1 MFVCMCMCIKSYL
14 MDSSYVVL
22 NVGPDCMVHFHF
34 VFIVCSRT
42 LSCMLHV
49 MCGVVCRLCS
59 MLCCVSGANIW
70 LGVEPIP
77 APAAT
82 APPSLAR
89 SRYHGANLRPRSR
102 QAAKRRAKRG
112 GQETRP
118 GAGGVL
124 ESRKLNIMIRSTS
137 HHQHCLGLVS
147 SRQQPG

>member
-1 MFVCMCMCIKSYL
+1 MLC
-14 MDSSYVVL
+14 VVL
-22 NVGPDCMVHFHF
+22 YVGCVP
-34 VFIVCSRT
+34 
-42 LSCMLHV
+42 SCV
-49 MCGVVCRLCS
+49 LCE
-59 MLCCVSGANIW
+59 SGANIW

-118 GAGGVL
+118 GAGG
-124 ESRKLNIMIRSTS
+124 S
-137 HHQHCLGLVS
+137 LGVAEVEYHD
-147 SRQQPG
+147 